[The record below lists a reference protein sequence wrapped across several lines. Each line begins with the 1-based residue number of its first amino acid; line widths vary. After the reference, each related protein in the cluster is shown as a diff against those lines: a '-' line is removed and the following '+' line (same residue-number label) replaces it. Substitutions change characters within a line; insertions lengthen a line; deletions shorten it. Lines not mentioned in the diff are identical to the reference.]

1 MTTWQSG
8 SYLAGREEQPVWKET
23 AVWSPLLSKCMVIQI
38 FIWTQDVDRSI
49 EQNKSSLWCSCQNW
63 LKQEPV
69 YRRPEIF
76 QQFFLQTSTLRLIT
90 LPIWVNGKPYSHLSP
105 LVPHYFSIYD
115 DWGQGCGTKE
125 EVIKHECG
133 NFCLYKCGSH
143 SINKAKTFQTWI
155 ALALKPLDA
164 NNSYSKCVSS
174 FVSVKQIQATN
185 CTFQIYGLQAQL
197 WYHRQQDLGCSHMR
211 SQVIEDSERP
221 GTLHFPSASLFTK
234 GELFGKERNLR
245 LLLIPA

>member
-1 MTTWQSG
+1 MSPA
-8 SYLAGREEQPVWKET
+8 SLAHVFSFHFLEPNDYHLLSRSCHTISNGRFLRNIMAEGWICDSPAPIEQEEKSNPFEKKQHCVL
-23 AVWSPLLSKCMVIQI
+23 PLLSKCIVIQI

-63 LKQEPV
+63 LKQESV

-125 EVIKHECG
+125 GVIKHEWS
-133 NFCLYKCGSH
+133 NFL
-143 SINKAKTFQTWI
+143 F
-155 ALALKPLDA
+155 
-164 NNSYSKCVSS
+164 
-174 FVSVKQIQATN
+174 IQM
-185 CTFQIYGLQAQL
+185 
-197 WYHRQQDLGCSHMR
+197 W
-211 SQVIEDSERP
+211 
-221 GTLHFPSASLFTK
+221 
-234 GELFGKERNLR
+234 
-245 LLLIPA
+245 